1 MPLQRALQVSIE
13 MWALKLRISFS
24 RRRNGWKEVKRDEGS
39 RLQLYS
45 LPHWWSQDILKLYLE
60 TSSILF
66 SGMMFAKEG
75 TLNSL
80 LKGVNLSSAQN
91 NPTVIAESCLL
102 TTHCCVQ
109 FPNRVSECPIPSPTS
124 VTTIPHACLSKICKV
139 TENCFQIVECECK
152 IKSTLHR
159 SVWVKCKAK
168 NLPSHKRLFKKPL
181 HDCQSCN
188 LQQLSS
194 SPIQKGKAGCWR
206 TSFGTELK
214 ASIVPVWTLFC
225 KPDANLNVL
234 WVK

>member
-91 NPTVIAESCLL
+91 NPTVIAGSCLL

-124 VTTIPHACLSKICKV
+124 ATTNPHACLSKICKV
-139 TENCFQIVECECK
+139 TKNCFQIVECECK
-152 IKSTLHR
+152 IKSTLHPQVCL
-159 SVWVKCKAK
+159 SEVQGQESAKSQTTVYGIILYTTSILYPVTTVKLARVLLHRITVGKQGAGENYCQRHNTPKA
-168 NLPSHKRLFKKPL
+168 
-181 HDCQSCN
+181 
-188 LQQLSS
+188 LS
-194 SPIQKGKAGCWR
+194 
-206 TSFGTELK
+206 
-214 ASIVPVWTLFC
+214 AS
-225 KPDANLNVL
+225 AQ
-234 WVK
+234 